1 MDLNEYFD
9 CNKISG
15 RYEKAVALETAVA
28 LESFCKQEPEF
39 KQAVE
44 QSGKTFQECLSAI
57 CKGLSGSVSDFEIYS
72 RAVKFYFSTA
82 TVHFH
87 MSIDLSGDNGHEAPP
102 ITKSDSKPIEDKPKE
117 KSELTISLDDLLGD
131 L

>member
-1 MDLNEYFD
+1 MDMKQYFD
-9 CNKISG
+9 TKKIKG
-15 RYEKAVALETAVA
+15 KYEQAVAKETAKA
-28 LESFCKQEPEF
+28 LESFCEQEQEF
-39 KQAVE
+39 EQAVE
-44 QSGKTFQECLSAI
+44 QSDKTFQECLSAI

-102 ITKSDSKPIEDKPKE
+102 ITMTENKVDEKPKE
-117 KSELTISLDDLLGD
+117 ASGLTVSLDDLLNF
-131 L
+131 